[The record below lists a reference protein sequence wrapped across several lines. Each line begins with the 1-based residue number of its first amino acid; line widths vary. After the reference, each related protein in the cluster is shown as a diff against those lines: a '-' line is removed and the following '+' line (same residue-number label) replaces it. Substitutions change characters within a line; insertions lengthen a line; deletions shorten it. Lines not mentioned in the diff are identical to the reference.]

1 VTSSLHRVNLTVVT
15 CAYQRS
21 GRHRLTTHRKIS
33 QYARVAAELRELI
46 LSGQLPAE
54 APLPSEERLATHH
67 GVSRPT
73 VRAALAV
80 LRSEGLI
87 TTIRGGATYVRD
99 RRAVR
104 LRLSQYG
111 RTLHPGPP
119 GPFTAAARDVGL
131 VGSVHVVRVEHSYAD
146 AATAMQLGIT
156 EGDEVIVRV
165 RQMRLGEKEPE
176 TVQVSTSTIPLALV
190 EGSPLAAETATRVYA
205 SFVELG
211 IVPIVMTEEVTAR
224 TPTPDEAQTLGL
236 VPGQAV
242 LVIDRVTQD
251 QHGRPVEFVRVVAT
265 ADRTTLVYDQLP
277 ITPAAR

>member
-1 VTSSLHRVNLTVVT
+1 MTP
-15 CAYQRS
+15 QRK
-21 GRHRLTTHRKIS
+21 TS
-33 QYARVAAELRELI
+33 QYTRVAAELRELI
-46 LSGQLPAE
+46 VSGQLPAD
-54 APLPSEERLATHH
+54 APLPSEERLAAHH

-73 VRAALAV
+73 VRAALAM

-87 TTIRGGATYVRD
+87 TTIRGGASYVRD

-131 VGSVHVVRVEHSYAD
+131 VGSVHVVRVERSHAD

-165 RQMRLGEKEPE
+165 RHMRLGEREPE
-176 TVQVSTSTIPLALV
+176 TVQLSTSTIPVALV

-211 IVPIVMTEEVTAR
+211 IVPTVMTEEVTAR
-224 TPTPDEAQTLGL
+224 TPTPEEAKTLGL
-236 VPGQAV
+236 VPGQSV

-251 QHGRPVEFVRVVAT
+251 QHGRPVEYVRVVAT

-277 ITPAAR
+277 ITPTAR